1 MMKKNIFKEFPD
13 LSNCKI
19 TILGLG
25 YVGLPLA
32 VEFAKNSKCIKTGNS
47 INRKVIGFD
56 INKERINQLKNCFDK
71 TMELDVEDKKY
82 IKLINLTTD
91 IQDIY
96 DSDVFIVTVPT
107 PIDASKNP
115 ILEPLKSATTTI
127 ANALLKKH
135 QEDLDHKKSIII
147 YESTVFP
154 GATEEI
160 CIPIIE
166 QITNLKVDDDF
177 NYGYSPER
185 INPGD
190 KVNKLT
196 SIKKITSGNNELTKI
211 WIDQLYSS
219 IIEAGTFAVS
229 SIKTAEAAKIIENTQ
244 RDMNIALINEFA
256 LIFRRMG
263 INTKEVIDAASTKW
277 NFIKLFPGLVG
288 GHCIGVDPY
297 YLTYKSKEVG
307 YLPNL
312 IITAR
317 KVNDS
322 MGGNIVKEL
331 VKSMVKKS
339 IDIFRS
345 NILIMG
351 FAFKENCPDIRNTG
365 VLNVYNELID
375 YECKIDIYDPI
386 VDKKEVF
393 QEYGI
398 EIYDEIPQK
407 KYSGILIAVGHTC
420 FKEKGI
426 KNIKKYARK
435 NSVILDLKYLFNQK
449 DGLDFL

>member
-1 MMKKNIFKEFPD
+1 MINNKEKKFPD
-13 LSNCKI
+13 LTNCKI

-32 VEFAKNSKCIKTGNS
+32 VEFAKTLICKKTGND
-47 INRKVIGFD
+47 IRRKIIGFD
-56 INKERINQLKNCFDK
+56 INEERINELKRGFDK
-71 TMELDVEDKKY
+71 TMELDDEDKKY
-82 IKLINLTTD
+82 LEEIIFTKD
-91 IQDIY
+91 SQDIY
-96 DSDVFIVTVPT
+96 SSDIFIVTVPT
-107 PIDASKNP
+107 PIDSSKNP

-135 QEDLDHKKSIII
+135 QEGLDDKKSIII

-166 QITNLKVDDDF
+166 QITNLKVNDDF

-190 KVNKLT
+190 KVNKLK
-196 SIKKITSGNNELTKI
+196 SIKKITSGNNESSKV

-219 IIEAGTFAVS
+219 IIEAGTFSVS

-244 RDMNIALINEFA
+244 RDINIALINEFA

-365 VLNVYNELID
+365 VFNIYNELID

-386 VDKKEVF
+386 VNKKEVF

-398 EIYDEIPQK
+398 KIYDEIPHK
-407 KYSGILIAVGHTC
+407 KYSGILIAVGHTY

-435 NSVILDLKYLFNQK
+435 NSVILDIKYLFNQN
-449 DGLDFL
+449 GELDFL

>member
-1 MMKKNIFKEFPD
+1 MKKNIFKEFPD
-13 LSNCKI
+13 LLNCKI
-19 TILGLG
+19 TVLGLG

-32 VEFAKNSKCIKTGNS
+32 VEFAKNLKCKKTGDR
-47 INRKVIGFD
+47 ITRKITGFD
-56 INKERINQLKNCFDK
+56 INEERINQLQNCYDK
-71 TMELDVEDKKY
+71 TMELDDEDKKY
-82 IKLINLTTD
+82 IRLITFTTD

-107 PIDASKNP
+107 PIDSAKNP

-135 QEDLDHKKSIII
+135 QEDLDHEKSIII

-154 GATEEI
+154 GATEEV

-166 QITNLKVDDDF
+166 KITNLKVNYDF

-190 KVNKLT
+190 KVNKLK
-196 SIKKITSGNNELTKI
+196 SIKKITSGNNESSKV

-219 IIEAGTFAVS
+219 IIEAGTFSVS
-229 SIKTAEAAKIIENTQ
+229 TIKTAEAAKIIENTQ
-244 RDMNIALINEFA
+244 RDINIALINEFA

-317 KVNDS
+317 KVNDA
-322 MGGNIVKEL
+322 MGANIVKEL

-339 IDIFRS
+339 IEIFRS

-365 VLNVYNELID
+365 VFNVYNELID
-375 YECKIDIYDPI
+375 YECNIDIYDPI

-407 KYSGILIAVGHTC
+407 KYSGILIAVGHNC
-420 FKEKGI
+420 FKEMGI
-426 KNIKKYARK
+426 NNIQKYTRK
-435 NSVILDLKYLFNQK
+435 NCVILDLKYLFNEK

>member
-1 MMKKNIFKEFPD
+1 MEEFAVKNFPD
-13 LSNCKI
+13 LINCKI

-190 KVNKLT
+190 KVNKLK
-196 SIKKITSGNNELTKI
+196 SIKKITSGNNELTKV

-219 IIEAGTFAVS
+219 IIEANTFAVS

-312 IITAR
+312 IITHVR
-317 KVNDS
+317 
-322 MGGNIVKEL
+322 
-331 VKSMVKKS
+331 
-339 IDIFRS
+339 
-345 NILIMG
+345 
-351 FAFKENCPDIRNTG
+351 
-365 VLNVYNELID
+365 
-375 YECKIDIYDPI
+375 
-386 VDKKEVF
+386 
-393 QEYGI
+393 
-398 EIYDEIPQK
+398 
-407 KYSGILIAVGHTC
+407 
-420 FKEKGI
+420 
-426 KNIKKYARK
+426 
-435 NSVILDLKYLFNQK
+435 
-449 DGLDFL
+449 

>member
-1 MMKKNIFKEFPD
+1 MKKKIFKEFPD
-13 LSNCKI
+13 LTNCKI

-32 VEFAKNSKCIKTGNS
+32 VEFAKTLICKKTGDK
-47 INRKVIGFD
+47 INRKIIGFD
-56 INKERINQLKNCFDK
+56 INEERINQLKEGFDN
-71 TMELDVEDKKY
+71 TMELEDEDKKY
-82 IKLINLTTD
+82 LKQIIFTKETE
-91 IQDIY
+91 DIY
-96 DSDVFIVTVPT
+96 SSDVFIVTVPT
-107 PIDASKNP
+107 PIDSSKNP

-135 QEDLDHKKSIII
+135 KEGLNKKKSIII

-166 QITNLKVDDDF
+166 TITSFKINDDF

-190 KVNKLT
+190 KVNKLK
-196 SIKKITSGNNELTKI
+196 SIKKITSGNDEFSKI
-211 WIDQLYSS
+211 WIDNLYSS
-219 IIEAGTFAVS
+219 IIEAGTFSVS
-229 SIKTAEAAKIIENTQ
+229 SIKTAEASKIIENTQ
-244 RDMNIALINEFA
+244 RDINIALINEFA

-307 YLPNL
+307 YFPNL
-312 IITAR
+312 IISAR

-365 VLNVYNELID
+365 VFNVYNELID
-375 YECKIDIYDPI
+375 YECNIDVYDPI
-386 VDKKEVF
+386 VDKNEVF
-393 QEYGI
+393 KEYGV
-398 EIYDEIPQK
+398 EILDKIPEK
-407 KYSGILIAVGHTC
+407 KYAGILIAVGHNC

-426 KNIKKYARK
+426 KNIKKYASK
-435 NSVILDLKYLFNQK
+435 NCVILDLKYLFDKK